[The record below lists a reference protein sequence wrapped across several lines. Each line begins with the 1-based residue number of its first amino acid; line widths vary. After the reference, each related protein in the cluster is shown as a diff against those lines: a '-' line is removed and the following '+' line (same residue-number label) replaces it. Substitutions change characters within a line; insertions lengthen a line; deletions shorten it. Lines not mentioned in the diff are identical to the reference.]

1 MLADF
6 EMAMMMFFLI
16 IAVVFGGTEMVAMV
30 STEFSVQSEAQV
42 VAMSEGH
49 YGGYTD
55 FEKSSV
61 ELYIDNYCQN
71 NGLDSAQATVGV
83 SAAGAPVPYGTDVTS
98 VITIPFK
105 FMQIRNFMPG
115 ALIYLTGKGRSVS
128 SYIQGMTPDVAYVS
142 P

>member
-16 IAVVFGGTEMVAMV
+16 IAVVFGGTEMVTLV

-42 VAMSEGH
+42 VAMSEGR

-55 FEKSSV
+55 TENSSV
-61 ELYIDNYCQN
+61 EQYIDDYCQN
-71 NGLDSAQATVGV
+71 NGLDPAQASVSV
-83 SAAGAPVPYGTDVTS
+83 SAAGAAAPYGTEVTS
-98 VITIPFK
+98 EVTIPFR
-105 FMQIRNFMPG
+105 FMQVGNFMPG
-115 ALIYLTGKGRSVS
+115 TVILLTGKGRSIS
-128 SYIQGMTPDVAYVS
+128 SYIQGMTPDVTYVS

>member
-1 MLADF
+1 
-6 EMAMMMFFLI
+6 
-16 IAVVFGGTEMVAMV
+16 
-30 STEFSVQSEAQV
+30 
-42 VAMSEGH
+42 MSEGH

>member
-16 IAVVFGGTEMVAMV
+16 IAVVFGGTEMVTMV
-30 STEFSVQSEAQV
+30 STEFSVQSEAQT
-42 VAMSEGH
+42 VAMSEGK

-61 ELYIDNYCQN
+61 GQYIDDYCQN
-71 NGLDSAQATVGV
+71 NGLDSAQAAVGV
-83 SAAGAPVPYGTDVTS
+83 SAAGAAAAYGTEVTS
-98 VITIPFK
+98 IVTVPFR
-105 FMQIRNFMPG
+105 FMQVGKFMPG
-115 ALIYLTGKGRSVS
+115 SVVYLTGKGRSIS
-128 SYIQGMTPDVAYVS
+128 SYIQGITPDVTYAT